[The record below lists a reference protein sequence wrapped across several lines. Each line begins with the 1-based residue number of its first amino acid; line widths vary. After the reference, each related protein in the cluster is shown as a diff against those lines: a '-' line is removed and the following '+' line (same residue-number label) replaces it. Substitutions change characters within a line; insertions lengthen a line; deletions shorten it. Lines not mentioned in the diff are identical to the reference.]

1 MTEDLHTYA
10 GLYALDAIDGEVL
23 TEFEQHL
30 STCTSCQQEVRE
42 FRATAGRLG
51 SSMAMAPPPALR
63 ASVLTAIGNVRQ
75 DAPAIVTPIRRRPA
89 WFAPFAVAA
98 ALVLAFGVL
107 RTVTNRPNV
116 ITAQTVIN
124 ARDARAITLTAP
136 DGVQTKAYVSA
147 KLDRVALTADG
158 MTPAPA
164 GKSYQL
170 WLIGPNGAESA
181 GIMDPPPGGA
191 PAAVLLDGKL
201 SGHQKMSIT
210 LEPAGGLPKA
220 SGPTLVEGSL
230 I

>member
-30 STCTSCQQEVRE
+30 STCASCQQEVHE

-51 SSMAMAPPPALR
+51 TSMAVAPPPALR
-63 ASVLTAIGNVRQ
+63 DSVLAAIGNVRQ
-75 DAPAIVTPIRRRPA
+75 EAPAIVKPIRRRPA

-107 RTVTNRPNV
+107 RTVNNRPDV

-170 WLIGPNGAESA
+170 WLIGPNGADSA
-181 GIMDPPPGGA
+181 GIMDPPPGGV

-201 SGHQKMSIT
+201 SGHQKMAIT

-220 SGPTLVEGSL
+220 SGPILVEGSL
-230 I
+230 T

>member
-1 MTEDLHTYA
+1 MTDDLHTYA

-23 TEFEQHL
+23 TEFEHHL
-30 STCTSCQQEVRE
+30 SICASCQQEVRE
-42 FRATAGRLG
+42 FRATSGRLG
-51 SSMAMAPPPALR
+51 SSTAVSAPPALR
-63 ASVLTAIGNVRQ
+63 DSVLAAIGNVRQ
-75 DAPAIVTPIRRRPA
+75 EAPPIVTPIRRRPA

-107 RTVTNRPNV
+107 RTVTNRPV
-116 ITAQTVIN
+116 SVTAESVIN
-124 ARDARAITLTAP
+124 AGDARAIALTAP
-136 DGVQTKAYVSA
+136 DGVQTKAFVSA
-147 KLDRVALTADG
+147 KLNRVAITADG
-158 MTPAPA
+158 MEPAPA

-191 PAAVLLDGKL
+191 HAAVLLKGKV

>member
-10 GLYALDAIDGEVL
+10 GLYALDAIDGQVL

-30 STCTSCQQEVRE
+30 STCTSCRQEVRE

-51 SSMAMAPPPALR
+51 SSMAVAPPPALR
-63 ASVLTAIGNVRQ
+63 DSVLTAIGNVRQ
-75 DAPAIVTPIRRRPA
+75 DAPPIFRPIRRRPA
-89 WFAPFAVAA
+89 WFAPLAVAA

-107 RTVTNRPNV
+107 RIVSNHPDV

-124 ARDARAITLTAP
+124 AGDARAIALNSP

-181 GIMDPPPGGA
+181 GIMDPPPGA
-191 PAAVLLDGKL
+191 PAAVLLKGKL

-230 I
+230 V

>member
-51 SSMAMAPPPALR
+51 SSMAVAPPPALR

-75 DAPAIVTPIRRRPA
+75 DAPPIVTPIRRRPA

-107 RTVTNRPNV
+107 RTVTNRPDV

>member
-1 MTEDLHTYA
+1 MTEDLHTYV
-10 GLYALDAIDGEVL
+10 GLYALDALDGEVL

-42 FRATAGRLG
+42 FGATASRLG
-51 SSMAMAPPPALR
+51 STLAVAPPPALR
-63 ASVLTAIGNVRQ
+63 ASVLSAIGNVRQ
-75 DAPAIVTPIRRRPA
+75 EAPAIVTPIRRRPA

-107 RTVTNRPNV
+107 RTVNNRPDA
-116 ITAQTVIN
+116 ITAESVIK
-124 ARDARAITLTAP
+124 AKDARAVELKGP

-181 GIMDPPPGGA
+181 GIMDPPPGK
-191 PAAVLLDGKL
+191 PAAVLLQGKL

-210 LEPAGGLPKA
+210 LEPAGGLPQA

-230 I
+230 T